1 VMGPFMPSEQQSEFK
16 ARASRLPNMQVHTFL
31 PNLDAVM
38 SKAAA
43 IVGMGGYN
51 TFCEIL
57 SADRPALIVPRTV
70 PRLEQ
75 WIRADRMSRRG
86 VVNTISEADAADPA
100 VMAKALAALPSRPR
114 PSAAGLAGL
123 LDGFPTINRMMDGW
137 LPRADAKTDARNAA
151 GA

>member
-1 VMGPFMPSEQQSEFK
+1 MGPFMPNDLQREFRE
-16 ARASRLPNMQVHTFL
+16 RAARLPNMHVHAFL

-38 SKAAA
+38 NKAAA

-86 VVNTISEADAADPA
+86 VINIISEADAAEPA
-100 VMAKALAALPSRPR
+100 TMARALAALPSRPR
-114 PSAAGLAGL
+114 PSAAGLTGL
-123 LDGFPTINRMMDGW
+123 LDGFSAINRMVDGW
-137 LPRADAKTDARNAA
+137 LPRGR
-151 GA
+151 GVHS